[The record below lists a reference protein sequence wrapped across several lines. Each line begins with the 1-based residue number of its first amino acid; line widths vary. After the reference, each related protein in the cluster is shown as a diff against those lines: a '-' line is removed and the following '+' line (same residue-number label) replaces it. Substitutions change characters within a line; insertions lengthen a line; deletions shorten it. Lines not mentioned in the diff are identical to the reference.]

1 MNKGNSRKRGLHE
14 IVGVWQIK
22 EVARQNGG
30 EPVADMTKRSIF
42 IFTPHHYSMV
52 WVLSAEPQR
61 AFAERWN
68 PTDAEKIERYDSLV
82 VNAGTYEITE
92 STITAHPIV
101 ARIPEF
107 VGGRLVC
114 EYRVEG
120 DSLRLKFVD
129 EYTYDGVQA
138 PWVASGRGLILTLVR
153 IDQ

>member
-1 MNKGNSRKRGLHE
+1 MNKGNSRKKDPQD

-22 EVARQNGG
+22 EVARQKGG
-30 EPVADMTKRSIF
+30 EPVADMTIPSVF

-52 WVLSAEPQR
+52 WLLSAEPQR

-68 PTDAEKIERYDSLV
+68 PTDAEKIERYDSFV
-82 VNAGTYEITE
+82 VNTGTYEITK
-92 STITAHPIV
+92 SILTAHPIV

-107 VGGRLVC
+107 IGGRLVC
-114 EYRVEG
+114 EYQVEG

-129 EYTYDGVQA
+129 EYTYDGVRA

-153 IDQ
+153 IGR

>member
-1 MNKGNSRKRGLHE
+1 MNTANTRKIDAHS

-22 EVARQNGG
+22 DFAKQNGNRLLG
-30 EPVADMTKRSIF
+30 DRIIPSLF
-42 IFTPHHYSMV
+42 IFAYRHYCMV

-61 AFAERWN
+61 AFAEPWH
-68 PTDAEKIERYDSLV
+68 PTDAEKIERFDSLV
-82 VNAGTYEITE
+82 VNAGTYEIAG

-114 EYRVEG
+114 EYQVEG
-120 DSLRLKFVD
+120 DSLQLKFVD

-138 PWVASGRGLILTLVR
+138 PWVASGRGLILTLAR
-153 IDQ
+153 ITQ